1 MVLWRLCGVIFLV
14 YDSIEEAK
22 NNSYQ
27 IRRHILEL
35 EDSLQILKKIDD
47 FPDFFFEASHQ
58 YLWEWNLGTG
68 NCSFSSAY
76 VSMLGYELDEI
87 QPTFDS
93 WIKLMHPDDKE
104 SFLKE
109 IIRPRESGDMWF
121 EVEFRLRAFDGV
133 WLWIHSQGVVLKT
146 DNQEKPLQVVAI
158 HKDVTNYKDVQ
169 EALVKSERRFKSLIE
184 NSLDIVSI
192 VDIHGNLIYTSPSTE
207 RVLGYK
213 LEKISKIPIFNLIH
227 PRDVAKL
234 AAEFNELTK
243 ISGSVGYCDI
253 RVLHENGSWR
263 KMEAIAQNLLDDPD
277 IQGVV
282 VNSRDVTGRR

>member
-1 MVLWRLCGVIFLV
+1 MD
-14 YDSIEEAK
+14 YDYSIEGNE

-47 FPDFFFEASHQ
+47 FPDFFFEGSHQ
-58 YLWEWNLGTG
+58 HLWEWDLVTG
-68 NCSFSSAY
+68 KCSFSFAY
-76 VSMLGYELDEI
+76 ASMLGYELDEL
-87 QPTFDS
+87 PPSYDS

-104 SFLKE
+104 SFLNE
-109 IIRPRESGDMWF
+109 IIGPRESDDMWF

-146 DNQEKPLQVVAI
+146 DDQGRPSQVVAI
-158 HKDVTNYKDVQ
+158 HKDVTNYKNVQ

-192 VDIHGNLIYTSPSTE
+192 LDVHGNVIYSSPSTE

-213 LEKISKIPIFNLIH
+213 LEKISKIPIFNMIH

-234 AAEFNELTK
+234 AAKFRELTK
-243 ISGSVGYCDI
+243 ISGSVGCCDV
-253 RVLHENGSWR
+253 RVLHENGSWH
-263 KMEAIAQNLLDDPD
+263 KMESIAQNLLDDPD

-282 VNSRDVTGRR
+282 VNSRDITGRR

>member
-1 MVLWRLCGVIFLV
+1 VIFLV
-14 YDSIEEAK
+14 YDSIEEAE

-47 FPDFFFEASHQ
+47 FPDFFFEGSHQ
-58 YLWEWNLGTG
+58 YLWEWDLGTG

-76 VSMLGYELDEI
+76 VSMLGYESDEI

>member
-1 MVLWRLCGVIFLV
+1 LD
-14 YDSIEEAK
+14 YDYATEGDE

-47 FPDFFFEASHQ
+47 FPDLFFEGSHQ
-58 YLWEWNLGTG
+58 HLWEWDLATG
-68 NCSFSSAY
+68 KCSFSSAY
-76 VSMLGYELDEI
+76 TSMMGYELDELP
-87 QPTFDS
+87 PTYDS

-104 SFLKE
+104 IFLKE
-109 IIRPRESGDMWF
+109 FIRAREIDDMRF

-146 DNQEKPLQVVAI
+146 DDRGRPLQVVAI
-158 HKDVTNYKDVQ
+158 HKDVTNYKDIQ
-169 EALVKSERRFKSLIE
+169 EALVKSERRFKSLVE
-184 NSLDIVSI
+184 NSLDIVTI
-192 VDIHGNLIYTSPSTE
+192 LDVNGNVIYSSPSTE
-207 RVLGYK
+207 KILGYN

-234 AAEFNELTK
+234 AAEFMELTK
-243 ISGSVGYCDI
+243 ISGSVRCCDV
-253 RVLHENGSWR
+253 RVLHENGSWH
-263 KMEAIAQNLLDDPD
+263 KMESIAQNLLDDPN

-282 VNSRDVTGRR
+282 INSRDITGRR

>member
-1 MVLWRLCGVIFLV
+1 MCGGVIFLL
-14 YDSIEEAK
+14 YDSIEEAE

-47 FPDFFFEASHQ
+47 FPDFFFEGSHQ
-58 YLWEWNLGTG
+58 YLWEWDLGTG
-68 NCSFSSAY
+68 NCNFSSAY
-76 VSMLGYELDEI
+76 VSMLGYESDEI
-87 QPTFDS
+87 QSTYDS

-109 IIRPRESGDMWF
+109 IIRPRENGDMWF

-158 HKDVTNYKDVQ
+158 HKDVTNYKDVY

-192 VDIHGNLIYTSPSTE
+192 IDIHGNVIYTSPSTE

-234 AAEFNELTK
+234 SAKFNELTK
-243 ISGSVGYCDI
+243 ISGSVGFCDV

-263 KMEAIAQNLLDDPD
+263 KMEAIAQNLLDDPE

-282 VNSRDVTGRR
+282 VNSRDVTEKR

>member
-1 MVLWRLCGVIFLV
+1 LD
-14 YDSIEEAK
+14 YDYSIEGDE

-47 FPDFFFEASHQ
+47 FPDLFFKGSQQH
-58 YLWEWNLGTG
+58 LWEWDLVTG

-76 VSMLGYELDEI
+76 ASMLGYEIDELPPI
-87 QPTFDS
+87 YDS

-109 IIRPRESGDMWF
+109 IIRPRESDDMWF

-133 WLWIHSQGVVLKT
+133 WLWIHSHGVVMKI
-146 DNQEKPLQVVAI
+146 DDRGRPVQVVAI

-184 NSLDIVSI
+184 NSPDIVSI
-192 VDIHGNLIYTSPSTE
+192 LDVNGNLIYTSPSTE

-213 LEKISKIPIFNLIH
+213 LEKIAKIPISNLIH

-234 AAEFNELTK
+234 AAEFMELTK
-243 ISGSVGYCDI
+243 ISGSVRCCDI
-253 RVLHENGSWR
+253 RVLHENGSWH
-263 KMEAIAQNLLDDPD
+263 KMESIAQNLLDDPD

-282 VNSRDVTGRR
+282 VNSRDVTRRR